1 MRTIHE
7 VDKLELRNKHFE
19 LEAGRYK
26 LTITFIL
33 LFVLLLALLVIGFHY
48 IRVKRIKN
56 LLEKS
61 DKELKKD
68 KEKLLLSEKELT
80 LAKEKAEVSNH
91 FKDVFIANL
100 SHEIRTPLN
109 SIVGFSNLLVN
120 VQREDEKKE
129 YASIIK
135 KNSDL
140 LLKLVN
146 DTVCVSLLQAGEM
159 PLVLENVDVKKICW
173 QLVDEYESKLVSGVS
188 LKIILPASDVFM
200 KTDTMCLRQVLDN
213 LISNAVKFTVKGE
226 IILKLELSE
235 HNCLARFI
243 VEDTGTGIPKEIQEK
258 IFDSFEKN
266 DSFTQGIGL
275 GLTICKFIV
284 HRLNGTIML
293 DTSYKNGTRMIFT
306 HPIIL

>member
-1 MRTIHE
+1 
-7 VDKLELRNKHFE
+7 
-19 LEAGRYK
+19 
-26 LTITFIL
+26 
-33 LFVLLLALLVIGFHY
+33 
-48 IRVKRIKN
+48 
-56 LLEKS
+56 
-61 DKELKKD
+61 
-68 KEKLLLSEKELT
+68 
-80 LAKEKAEVSNH
+80 
-91 FKDVFIANL
+91 
-100 SHEIRTPLN
+100 
-109 SIVGFSNLLVN
+109 

-213 LISNAVKFTVKGE
+213 LLSNAVKFTTKGE
-226 IILKLELSE
+226 IVLKLELLE
-235 HNCLARFI
+235 NDCLARFI
-243 VEDTGTGIPKEIQEK
+243 VEDTGIGIPKDIQGR
-258 IFDSFEKN
+258 IFDSFEKS

-275 GLTICKFIV
+275 GLTICKFIA
-284 HRLNGTIML
+284 HRLNGAIRL

-306 HPIIL
+306 HPIILELQ